1 MKLNTVLQRV
11 IFGLAFG
18 IPVLNSQLYAANIT
32 STQLTITGVLEAKTC
47 SFNETSFSVDLPEV
61 DTRSLNNSN
70 AIQGIT
76 DFTLKINCSGGVN
89 TVNITPSGTAV
100 TYGDSSLF
108 QNTSSAKNVGLRL
121 LDANGNVLMPDG
133 KKKVTINYEQS
144 SGTYK
149 FSAGYAA
156 TGSGRVT
163 GGSFQSLVTFSIDY
177 S

>member
-1 MKLNTVLQRV
+1 MKLNYALKSV
-11 IFGLAFG
+11 IFGMAFG
-18 IPVLNSQLYAANIT
+18 MPILNSHLHAANIT
-32 STQLTITGVLEAKTC
+32 STQFTITGVLEAKTC

-61 DTRSLNNSN
+61 DTSSLNNSN

-76 DFTLKINCSGGVN
+76 DFTLKMNCSGGVK

-100 TYGDSSLF
+100 TNGDSTLF

-121 LDANGNVLMPDG
+121 LDANGNILIPDG

-144 SGTYK
+144 SGTHK